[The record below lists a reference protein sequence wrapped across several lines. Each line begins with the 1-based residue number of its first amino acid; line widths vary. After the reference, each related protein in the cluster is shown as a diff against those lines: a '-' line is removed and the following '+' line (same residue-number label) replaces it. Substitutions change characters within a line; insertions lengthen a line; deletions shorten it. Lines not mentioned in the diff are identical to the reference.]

1 MRRLHI
7 IALLIFA
14 GIIAGCSS
22 ATKPL
27 RRWQAS
33 VESYIIKQE
42 GGNYNAL
49 RNVNSKDRPSQKSF
63 RLINA
68 MSSGI
73 PIIAPSQTD
82 VNGLLLAHCTI
93 NGNNWYIFL
102 VGTVKYDGKFR
113 NIPLDDPCVK
123 DVRLIALTGDL
134 DSPVWV
140 VGSSCDAALDQYRI
154 QQTKGRSARNANST
168 FPSGYEAL
176 ELAITDQQ
184 ITVVD
189 QQSQAQWTLSIPAE
203 IMN

>member
-1 MRRLHI
+1 M
-7 IALLIFA
+7 
-14 GIIAGCSS
+14 
-22 ATKPL
+22 
-27 RRWQAS
+27 
-33 VESYIIKQE
+33 
-42 GGNYNAL
+42 
-49 RNVNSKDRPSQKSF
+49 
-63 RLINA
+63 
-68 MSSGI
+68 
-73 PIIAPSQTD
+73 
-82 VNGLLLAHCTI
+82 
-93 NGNNWYIFL
+93 
-102 VGTVKYDGKFR
+102 
-113 NIPLDDPCVK
+113 K